1 VFLKLFGMNEATL
14 MRGPPDGG
22 ERSARADNA
31 LHGAGADVGDPAL
44 CSDHPSDSCGAI
56 LLAVGGDV
64 GLPPPGRHDHPRTLA
79 LMAIRESWIRESW
92 IRF

>member
-1 VFLKLFGMNEATL
+1 VLWFPDRDVFLKLFGMNEATL

-22 ERSARADNA
+22 KRSARTDNA

-44 CSDHPSDSCGAI
+44 CSDYPSDSCGAI

-64 GLPPPGRHDHPRTLA
+64 ACRLQGDTITRGLWH
-79 LMAIRESWIRESW
+79 
-92 IRF
+92 

>member
-1 VFLKLFGMNEATL
+1 

-22 ERSARADNA
+22 KRSARTDNA

-64 GLPPPGRHDHPRTLA
+64 ACCLQGDTITRGLWH
-79 LMAIRESWIRESW
+79 
-92 IRF
+92 

>member
-1 VFLKLFGMNEATL
+1 MFLKLFGMNEATL

-22 ERSARADNA
+22 KRSARTDNA

-56 LLAVGGDV
+56 LLVTWPAASRATRSPGDF
-64 GLPPPGRHDHPRTLA
+64 GINGH
-79 LMAIRESWIRESW
+79 
-92 IRF
+92 